1 MKLSSRERFL
11 IGVLFT
17 IIIWAVALE
26 VFIWP
31 GRAEYRKSVELMES
45 GNQEREEMEFY
56 LSHYEE
62 LEQKLKE
69 WESLR
74 NDIFMDRSL
83 QDMAARAGVSIRR
96 MSIGGAAAAEISYDT
111 QTYDAQS
118 DDPEES
124 GKPAVESG
132 PAGRTVKESVITM
145 EIECPDPKGVM
156 TFADEIYREQKSV
169 LVSFMD
175 VEAVYESGE
184 DGQETYQGMKAS
196 CPGSRDWNSLIIT
209 SAPWPAKGRESL
221 PEKPLQW
228 SLAWK
233 KRTESGK
240 YLNSMKSLNRRRIQ
254 ATI

>member
-31 GRAEYRKSVELMES
+31 CRAGYRKSMELM
-45 GNQEREEMEFY
+45 
-56 LSHYEE
+56 
-62 LEQKLKE
+62 
-69 WESLR
+69 
-74 NDIFMDRSL
+74 
-83 QDMAARAGVSIRR
+83 
-96 MSIGGAAAAEISYDT
+96 
-111 QTYDAQS
+111 
-118 DDPEES
+118 ES

-145 EIECPDPKGVM
+145 EIECPDPKDVM

-184 DGQETYQGMKAS
+184 DGQETYQGMK
-196 CPGSRDWNSLIIT
+196 GIVEVRYYYEEI
-209 SAPWPAKGRESL
+209 G
-221 PEKPLQW
+221 
-228 SLAWK
+228 
-233 KRTESGK
+233 
-240 YLNSMKSLNRRRIQ
+240 
-254 ATI
+254 

>member
-31 GRAEYRKSVELMES
+31 GRVEYRKSVELMES

-62 LEQKLKE
+62 

-74 NDIFMDRSL
+74 NTEDFFYRDIDDIFMDRSL

-124 GKPAVESG
+124 G
-132 PAGRTVKESVITM
+132 
-145 EIECPDPKGVM
+145 
-156 TFADEIYREQKSV
+156 
-169 LVSFMD
+169 
-175 VEAVYESGE
+175 
-184 DGQETYQGMKAS
+184 
-196 CPGSRDWNSLIIT
+196 
-209 SAPWPAKGRESL
+209 
-221 PEKPLQW
+221 
-228 SLAWK
+228 
-233 KRTESGK
+233 
-240 YLNSMKSLNRRRIQ
+240 
-254 ATI
+254 

>member
-31 GRAEYRKSVELMES
+31 CRAGYRKSMELMES

-69 WESLR
+69 WERLR
-74 NDIFMDRSL
+74 NTEDFFYRDIDDIFMD
-83 QDMAARAGVSIRR
+83 
-96 MSIGGAAAAEISYDT
+96 
-111 QTYDAQS
+111 
-118 DDPEES
+118 
-124 GKPAVESG
+124 G

-145 EIECPDPKGVM
+145 EIECPDPKDVM

-184 DGQETYQGMKAS
+184 DGQETYQGMK
-196 CPGSRDWNSLIIT
+196 GIVEVRYYYEEI
-209 SAPWPAKGRESL
+209 G
-221 PEKPLQW
+221 
-228 SLAWK
+228 
-233 KRTESGK
+233 
-240 YLNSMKSLNRRRIQ
+240 
-254 ATI
+254 

>member
-31 GRAEYRKSVELMES
+31 CRAGYRKSMELMES

-69 WESLR
+69 WERLR
-74 NDIFMDRSL
+74 NTEDFFYRDIDDIFMDRSL

-96 MSIGGAAAAEISYDT
+96 MSIGGAAAAEITYDT

-132 PAGRTVKESVITM
+132 PAGRMVKESVITM

-184 DGQETYQGMKAS
+184 DGQETYQGMK
-196 CPGSRDWNSLIIT
+196 GIVEVRYYYEEI
-209 SAPWPAKGRESL
+209 G
-221 PEKPLQW
+221 
-228 SLAWK
+228 
-233 KRTESGK
+233 
-240 YLNSMKSLNRRRIQ
+240 
-254 ATI
+254 

>member
-74 NDIFMDRSL
+74 NTEDFFYRDIDDIFMDRSL

-145 EIECPDPKGVM
+145 EIECPDAKGVM
-156 TFADEIYREQKSV
+156 TFSDEIYREQKSV
-169 LVSFMD
+169 LVSFLD

-184 DGQETYQGMKAS
+184 DGQGTYQGMK
-196 CPGSRDWNSLIIT
+196 GIMEVRYYYEEI
-209 SAPWPAKGRESL
+209 G
-221 PEKPLQW
+221 
-228 SLAWK
+228 
-233 KRTESGK
+233 
-240 YLNSMKSLNRRRIQ
+240 
-254 ATI
+254 

>member
-31 GRAEYRKSVELMES
+31 CRAGYRKSMELMES

-69 WESLR
+69 WERLR
-74 NDIFMDRSL
+74 NTEDFFYRDIDDIFMDRSL

-145 EIECPDPKGVM
+145 ENRMSGPKGC
-156 TFADEIYREQKSV
+156 D
-169 LVSFMD
+169 D
-175 VEAVYESGE
+175 V
-184 DGQETYQGMKAS
+184 
-196 CPGSRDWNSLIIT
+196 CR
-209 SAPWPAKGRESL
+209 
-221 PEKPLQW
+221 
-228 SLAWK
+228 
-233 KRTESGK
+233 
-240 YLNSMKSLNRRRIQ
+240 
-254 ATI
+254 